1 MPAPSADAPIGV
13 FDSGVGGLT
22 VLAALRERLPSQHFL
37 YLGDTARLPYG
48 TKSGESVV
56 RYALQAADALVAR
69 GIAALV
75 VACNTA
81 ASVAL
86 PAIRARY
93 PGLPVIG
100 VVEPGAEAAC
110 TATRREHV
118 AVIATEGTIRG
129 GAYQRAIAQR
139 RPMVQVE
146 TVSCALF
153 VALAEEGWTGGAVA
167 EAVAHRY
174 LDPLFARVDARQR
187 PDVLVLGCTHFPLL
201 REPIRTVVGPDVQIV
216 DSAATTAAAV
226 QFALQRPAAGGT
238 AGAPGVAGVTGAAG
252 ADVDSAP
259 GSMRFLATE
268 GVARFARVG
277 AAFLGIALAPDRV
290 ELVDL

>member
-1 MPAPSADAPIGV
+1 MQSLRPDAPIGV

-22 VLAALRERLPSQHFL
+22 VLAALRARLPAEPFL

-48 TKSGESVV
+48 TKSGATVV
-56 RYALQAADALVAR
+56 RYALQAAEALVAR
-69 GIAALV
+69 GIRALV

-81 ASVAL
+81 SSVAL
-86 PAIRARY
+86 PAIRARF

-110 TATRREHV
+110 AATQRGHV

-129 GAYQRAIAQR
+129 GAYQREIER
-139 RPMVQVE
+139 LRPGTRIE
-146 TVSCALF
+146 ALPCALF
-153 VALAEEGWTGGAVA
+153 VALAEEGWTSGAVA

-174 LDPLFARVDARQR
+174 LDPVFRPTAAAAGPP

-201 REPIRTVVGPDVQIV
+201 VTPIRAAVGDAVRIV

-226 QFALQRPAAGGT
+226 ERELSSRGSTVGLVVAADERRI
-238 AGAPGVAGVTGAAG
+238 AGST
-252 ADVDSAP
+252 
-259 GSMRFLATE
+259 RFLATD
-268 GVARFARVG
+268 GAARFARVG
-277 AAFLGIALAPDRV
+277 SSFLGFPIAPEAV
-290 ELVDL
+290 ELIDL